1 MSRAQKLFQLIL
13 LAYPRE
19 FRCEFGPQML
29 QVFCDCYRAER
40 KTGGPRR
47 LWHFW
52 LHTFWDLART
62 APQEHLDNFRK
73 DHLIMNIRR
82 DAVAVLGCLGIIA
95 LAFLMLSYGRK
106 NEVAS
111 ILLFG
116 YALDAIISMGVVGN
130 LIVFL
135 LVKTTKF
142 NSFRIALWTFLVL
155 HVVAAALIA
164 IIGRAD
170 PNLRFG
176 PIMIGYVI
184 SFLFWTMVHWAWSK
198 SSGKWAMSGEQ

>member
-1 MSRAQKLFQLIL
+1 MLRAQKLFQLIL

-29 QVFCDCYRAER
+29 QVFRDCYRAER
-40 KTGGPRR
+40 KTRGPRR
-47 LWHFW
+47 LWNFW
-52 LHTFWDLART
+52 LHTFWDLARA

-73 DHLIMNIRR
+73 GYPIMNIRR
-82 DAVAVLGCLGIIA
+82 DAFAVLGCAGIIV
-95 LAFLMLSYGRK
+95 LAFVLWRYGMK
-106 NEVAS
+106 QGVAS

-184 SFLFWTMVHWAWSK
+184 SFLFWTMVHWAWSHFRP
-198 SSGKWAMSGEQ
+198 SAQAAG